1 MLIFNHRGKHM
12 NYIYDENIGFESIL
26 PSEIIDLLNSHKS
39 KNHKRHQN
47 YMFMT
52 GSTTTFLD
60 EHELAMAE

>member
-1 MLIFNHRGKHM
+1 M
-12 NYIYDENIGFESIL
+12 NYIYDENIGSESTL
-26 PSEIIDLLNSHKS
+26 PNEIVDFLNRHIS

-47 YMFMT
+47 YVFMA